1 MAKFTPETKEEL
13 EALVEDEAIHL
24 GDIDI
29 SKITDMSKLFQNST
43 RTDFSGIE
51 TWNTSNVENMFSMFE
66 GCKTFNQD
74 ISGWYVSN
82 VENMAYMFSGCKTFN
97 QDLSSWEVSKIEY
110 TYNMFENC
118 PIDNSNKPK
127 NLQWQERDKIFKKRD
142 VLIKNN
148 NKSVKSFGHL
158 LREVYEQHFCFILTI
173 IFILGFFININ
184 SLDILKIRQYDFAFI
199 VIPMFIS
206 VAIEFRFITEELNR
220 GLFLLGF
227 LSCVID
233 AISQGNEIFRLIG
246 ISLLTINI
254 IKIIMTNKHKIFP

>member
-1 MAKFTPETKEEL
+1 M
-13 EALVEDEAIHL
+13 
-24 GDIDI
+24 
-29 SKITDMSKLFQNST
+29 
-43 RTDFSGIE
+43 
-51 TWNTSNVENMFSMFE
+51 
-66 GCKTFNQD
+66 
-74 ISGWYVSN
+74 
-82 VENMAYMFSGCKTFN
+82 
-97 QDLSSWEVSKIEY
+97 
-110 TYNMFENC
+110 
-118 PIDNSNKPK
+118 
-127 NLQWQERDKIFKKRD
+127 
-142 VLIKNN
+142 LIKNN